1 MSTRSARVLAA
12 VRSVGIARTNMLFIV
27 GAYLV
32 LGLSLICQPARWA
45 ATPAYHN
52 LLELMPQQAWGALFA
67 VLAVLLACAA
77 WRHGT
82 RWLTRAALTAGIAV
96 TTFWCAAF
104 IVRWATSA
112 NTTPETWVSFASF
125 DYLLLRTL
133 MLPRGGSRAD
143 GRGSRA

>member
-1 MSTRSARVLAA
+1 MPARVLAA
-12 VRSVGIARTNMLFIV
+12 LRTVGTARANMLFCA

-32 LGLSLICQPARWA
+32 LGLSLTCQPARWA

-52 LLELMPQQAWGALFA
+52 LLELMRQQAWGGLFLGLAA
-67 VLAVLLACAA
+67 VLACAA
-77 WRHGT
+77 WRHGS
-82 RWLTRAALTAGIAV
+82 RWLAVTGLTAGIAV

-112 NTTPETWVSFASF
+112 STTPETWVSFAAF

-133 MLPRGGSRAD
+133 TLPRGGDKA
-143 GRGSRA
+143 GSRGPGA